1 MIFFT
6 FQINL
11 KKISIYN
18 ERFYEFIKLK
28 DDFFLNQKE
37 LFLVNELKPKVKSY
51 DCIQL
56 LSNDAALYYLLKKKS
71 CTKYYYVWNSASLNS
86 QKKFVSELKNT
97 NIIIE
102 GGPKDNWDFPLKKK
116 LFLVY
121 ENVDKEFYLHKS
133 IKGWKVYLRQE

>member
-1 MIFFT
+1 MILFT
-6 FQINL
+6 SQINL
-11 KKISIYN
+11 KKIPTYN
-18 ERFYEFIKLK
+18 DRFYEFIKLK

-37 LFLVNELKPKVKSY
+37 LFLVNKLKPKVKNY

-86 QKKFVSELKNT
+86 QKKFISELKNT
-97 NIIIE
+97 NMIIE
-102 GGPKDNWDFPLKKK
+102 GGPKNNWDFPLEKK

-121 ENVDKEFYLHKS
+121 ENVDKDFYLHES
-133 IKGWKVYLRQE
+133 IEGWKVYLRQE